1 MDYLARIKTL
11 TGVFEQDELLI
22 EIIQVIEEKILLY
35 LGLNEV
41 PSALGWIVVE
51 LSIARF
57 NRIGSEG
64 MSSESVD
71 GGTSSYIEDELG
83 QYKVYLDNYVRQN
96 TRNKGWKLF

>member
-1 MDYLARIKTL
+1 MDYLARVKTL
-11 TGVFEQDELLI
+11 TGVFEQDELLT
-22 EIIQVIEEKILLY
+22 EIIQVAEEKILLY

-41 PSALGWIVVE
+41 PIPLAWIVIE
-51 LSIARF
+51 LAIARF

-83 QYKVYLDNYVRQN
+83 QYKHYLNEYMRQN
-96 TRNKGWKLF
+96 TKNKGWKLF

>member
-1 MDYLARIKTL
+1 MDYLARVKTL
-11 TGVFEQDELLI
+11 TGVFEQDELLT
-22 EIIQVIEEKILLY
+22 EIIQVVEEKILLY

-41 PSALGWIVVE
+41 PIPLGWIVVE
-51 LSIARF
+51 LSVARF

-83 QYKVYLDNYVRQN
+83 QYKHYLNEYMRQN
-96 TRNKGWKLF
+96 TKNKGWKLF

>member
-1 MDYLARIKTL
+1 MDYLARVKTL
-11 TGVFEQDELLI
+11 TGVFEQDELLT
-22 EIIQVIEEKILLY
+22 EIIQVAEEKILLY

-41 PSALGWIVVE
+41 PITLGWIVIE
-51 LSIARF
+51 LAIARF

-83 QYKVYLDNYVRQN
+83 QYKHYLNEYMRQN
-96 TRNKGWKLF
+96 TKNKGWKLF

>member
-1 MDYLARIKTL
+1 MDYLARVKTL
-11 TGVFEQDELLI
+11 TGVFEQDELLT
-22 EIIQVIEEKILLY
+22 EIIQVVEEKISLY

-41 PSALGWIVVE
+41 PKPLGWIVVE
-51 LSIARF
+51 LSVARF

-83 QYKVYLDNYVRQN
+83 QYKHYLNEYMRQN
-96 TRNKGWKLF
+96 TKNKGYRLF

>member
-51 LSIARF
+51 LSISRF

-64 MSSESVD
+64 VSSESVD

>member
-1 MDYLARIKTL
+1 MDYLARVKTL
-11 TGVFEQDELLI
+11 TGVFEQDELLT
-22 EIIQVIEEKILLY
+22 EIIQVVEEKISLY

-41 PSALGWIVVE
+41 PKPLGWIVVE
-51 LSIARF
+51 LSVARF

-83 QYKVYLDNYVRQN
+83 QYKHYLNEYMRQN
-96 TRNKGWKLF
+96 TKNKGWKLF

>member
-1 MDYLARIKTL
+1 MDYLSRVKTL
-11 TGVFEQDELLI
+11 TGVFEQDELLT
-22 EIIQVIEEKILLY
+22 EIIQVVEEKILLY

-41 PSALGWIVVE
+41 PNPLGWIVVE
-51 LSIARF
+51 LSVARF

-83 QYKVYLDNYVRQN
+83 QYKHYLNEYMRQN
-96 TRNKGWKLF
+96 TKNKGWKLF

>member
-11 TGVFEQDELLI
+11 TGVFEQDKLLI

-83 QYKVYLDNYVRQN
+83 QYKVYLDEYIRRN
-96 TRNKGWKLF
+96 TKNKGWKLF